1 MTKESNI
8 LLQKLDDFITRYYRN
23 EIIKGL
29 IYSFLIVICV
39 FLFINYAE
47 YFFGFNGVVRAIFYF
62 GFLLAFLLSFG
73 LGVIKPVSR
82 LLNIGR
88 DLNYE
93 KAAQIV
99 GKHFAHVEDRL
110 LNALYLNDQK
120 ANALAVAMVEKRGNE
135 LNPVPF
141 QEAIDRAPNKKGL
154 KYLLAVLGLGFLTFA
169 LLPELFF
176 TGTNHIVNYHIPFE
190 KQAPFTFNLQN
201 ENLRVKRGDDLNIR
215 VDITGQS
222 VPENLNIVYA
232 GSTWS
237 MKKEGSEGSFSLT
250 LKNIRSAGSFFFAT
264 GKYQSEEYEIDLID
278 VPELMGFSMEVRY
291 PDYLEK
297 ESQTFAG
304 VSELT
309 LPAGSEITWNFD
321 VKNTR
326 DILFIPD
333 SLFSRSEPKT
343 HLLKEP
349 LIYSIVLEGSEI
361 NDTAVSNFTIDVI
374 EDKYPDISVE
384 MRRDSTGLNTLYF
397 LGEVSDDNGL
407 LSLDVNIFG
416 ERITIERFG
425 GKLSGRFFYTIDLDT
440 VETNNEGIYFEIF
453 DNDAVS
459 GYKSSKSEVFAV
471 QKLNS
476 KEISKVREEKNKD
489 LEKDLEE
496 LKQLS
501 EEMSREINEFQEE
514 LIKKEKT
521 DWQDKKR
528 LEDLLEKH
536 KEFQKKSDR
545 IKDKKE
551 ELSELNEK
559 NFDMSE
565 ELKEKQKKLDELFD
579 KLMEDEELRDLF
591 EEMEKLR
598 EEMNKDEL
606 LEKLDDMEFNQDD
619 ISEQLDREMEL
630 FKRLEL
636 EKDWEDAA
644 DRMDELREK
653 QEELSENEELTDDE
667 RQEAQDELN
676 EEFEDLKEKVKEMEE
691 RAEELDMEELDV
703 DDEAMEE
710 IESDMQDASDKAGDG
725 DSDGSKEKQKD
736 AAEKMGEMSDAMSS
750 AMQSQQAAQMEVDMD
765 ALRMIQENL
774 IRLSFRQ
781 EDVMTEYGNTNVD
794 NPRYVELTVEQ
805 NNIVDDTKMVED
817 SLRALSKRLFF
828 LEETITKELKELN
841 RNLTKTVSHMV
852 EREKRNGG
860 ISSREAMKSY
870 NNLALLIGEMLQ
882 QMQQQMAQQ
891 KFGEG
896 NCNKPGS
903 ASKPGKGQMKKM
915 KEQLK
920 KNMEKMKDMLGKDDG
935 GGKEEGKGEQEGG
948 AGGDKSGQ
956 SEQLSKMIGQQKAMR
971 NALRQMAAEEAKK
984 EGGGAG
990 DKLKEI
996 EKKLEDNEEDLV
1008 NQRIDL
1014 ETLKRQQEIMSK
1026 MLEAENAMRE
1036 QDKQEERE
1044 SESGKRKQKEIPQ
1057 DILDYLQEKERVADL
1072 FRKTPAEL
1080 NRFYKERVNKY
1091 FE

>member
-29 IYSFLIVICV
+29 IYSFLIIICV

-47 YFFGFNGVVRAIFYF
+47 YFFGFSGVVRAIFYF

-73 LGVIKPVSR
+73 LGVIKPVAK

-88 DLNYE
+88 DLDYE

-99 GKHFAHVEDRL
+99 GKHFSHVEDRL
-110 LNALYLNDQK
+110 LNALYLNSQK
-120 ANALAVAMVEKRGNE
+120 SNALAIAMVEKRSDE

-141 QEAIDRAPNKKGL
+141 QEAIDISSNKKGL
-154 KYLLAVLGLGFLTFA
+154 KYLLAALGLGVLTLAILPDLFL
-169 LLPELFF
+169 

-190 KQAPFTFNLQN
+190 KQAPFSFNLVN
-201 ENLRVKRGDDLNIR
+201 ENLRVKRGDDLEIG
-215 VDITGQS
+215 VQIKGQN
-222 VPENLNIVYA
+222 VPEKLNIVYA
-232 GSTWS
+232 GSTWR
-237 MKKEGSEGSFSLT
+237 MKSTDESGSFSLT
-250 LKNIRSAGSFFFAT
+250 LKNIQSPGSFYFAT
-264 GKYQSEEYEIDLID
+264 DKYQSTSYEIDLID
-278 VPELMGFSMEVRY
+278 VPELLSFTIKVEY
-291 PDYLEK
+291 PDYLDK
-297 ESQTFAG
+297 VSQSFSG

-309 LPAGSEITWNFD
+309 LPAGSKLTWNFD
-321 VKNTR
+321 VKNTNN
-326 DILFIPD
+326 ILYFPD
-333 SLFSRSEPKT
+333 SVFSRSEPNT
-343 HLLKEP
+343 HLLLKP
-349 LIYSIVLEGSEI
+349 LIYSIALEGDEVTDTVI
-361 NDTAVSNFTIDVI
+361 NNFSIDVI
-374 EDKYPDISVE
+374 EDKYPEIKVE

-397 LGEVSDDNGL
+397 VGEVTDDNGL
-407 LSLDVNIFG
+407 RSLDAVVFG
-416 ERITIERFG
+416 ERFNIDKLG
-425 GKLSGRFFYTIDLDT
+425 GRLSHRFFFAINLDT
-440 VETNNEGIYFEIF
+440 VETNAEGIYFDVF
-453 DNDAVS
+453 DNDEVA
-459 GYKSSKSEVFAV
+459 GFKSAKSEVFAV
-471 QKLNS
+471 KKLTG
-476 KEISKVREEKNKD
+476 KEMAKVREEKNRD

-496 LKQLS
+496 MRQLS
-501 EEMSREINEFQEE
+501 EEMSQEINDFQEE

-536 KEFQKKSDR
+536 KEFEKKSER

-579 KLMEDEELRDLF
+579 KLMEDEELRELF

-598 EEMNKDEL
+598 DEMNKDEL
-606 LEKLDDMEFNQDD
+606 LEKLEEMEFNQED

-636 EKDWEDAA
+636 EKDWEDATN
-644 DRMDELREK
+644 RMEELKDK
-653 QEELSENEELTDDE
+653 QEEIADNEDLTDEE

-676 EEFEDLKEKVKEMEE
+676 EEFEDLKEEIEEMEE
-691 RAEELDMEELDV
+691 RAEELGMDELDV
-703 DDEAMEE
+703 DDDAMDD
-710 IESDMQDASDKAGDG
+710 IESDMQDASDSAGDG
-725 DSDGSKEKQKD
+725 DSDGSKERQKD
-736 AAEKMGEMSDAMSS
+736 AAKKMGEMSDAMSS
-750 AMQSQQAAQMEVDMD
+750 AMQSQQAEQLEIDID

-781 EDVMTEYGNTNVD
+781 EDVMTEYGLTNVD

-817 SLRALSKRLFF
+817 SLRELSKRLFF
-828 LEETITKELKELN
+828 LEETITKELKDLN
-841 RNLTKTVSHMV
+841 RNLSKTVDHMV
-852 EREKRNGG
+852 ERQKRNAGVSG
-860 ISSREAMKSY
+860 REAMTNY

-882 QMQQQMAQQ
+882 QMQEQMAQQ

-920 KNMEKMKDMLGKDDG
+920 KNMEKMKEMLGKDDG

-948 AGGDKSGQ
+948 AGGDQSGQ

-1014 ETLKRQQEIMSK
+1014 ETLKRQQDIMSK

-1044 SESGKRKQKEIPQ
+1044 SEVGKKKQKEIPR
-1057 DILDYLQEKERVADL
+1057 DILEYLQEKERVADL

-1080 NRFYKERVNKY
+1080 NRFYKERVNRY